1 MIHGFMGV
9 MYGTKVYDIS
19 IDRCLYWGM
28 SYCMQLRF
36 AIWWSWVYRYI
47 TAPQLRMVIPF
58 GISKFFDVVCTL

>member
-1 MIHGFMGV
+1 MGV

-19 IDRCLYWGM
+19 IDHCLYWGM

-47 TAPQLRMVIPF
+47 TAPQLRMVLLLEF
-58 GISKFFDVVCTL
+58 LNFSMYVVPYDWTA